1 MRTGVAASSAILTA
15 AGLLA
20 ACVVVPPKQ
29 MGGADAQQP
38 ADSAVVKMIA
48 GSLLPALYQGDL
60 PCADCAGLRYSV
72 DLRPDSVYF
81 MRTTYLG
88 KGGPQGTSYDDI
100 GRYSLSQ
107 DARTLTLQ
115 GGREPLSLY
124 FENSVT
130 LRVLDR
136 SGQRIDSD
144 LNYYLKNVPS
154 YQPLE
159 PRLAMR
165 GMYSYMADAG
175 RFRECRTQLDLPVA
189 QSADN
194 RALESA
200 YGTARPQP
208 GQPVMVSLQGRIAMQ
223 PKMDG
228 EGLQPTLVVEKF
240 EKVSPGESCQGAP

>member
-1 MRTGVAASSAILTA
+1 MRKGIAASNAVLASVVLLT
-15 AGLLA
+15 
-20 ACVVVPPKQ
+20 ACVVVPPTQ
-29 MGGADAQQP
+29 MGGKEPQTP

-60 PCADCAGLRYSV
+60 PCADCAGMRYAV
-72 DLRPDSVYF
+72 DLRPDNVYF

-88 KGGPQGTSYDDI
+88 KGGPQGTSFDDI

-107 DARTLTLQ
+107 DARTLTLK
-115 GGREPLSLY
+115 GSRGEPLSLY

-136 SGQRIDSD
+136 AGQPIQSD
-144 LNYYLKNVPS
+144 LNYYLKSVPS
-154 YQPLE
+154 YHPIE
-159 PRLAMR
+159 PRLSMR

-175 RFRECRTQLDLPVA
+175 RFRECLTQLDLPVA

-200 YGTARPQP
+200 YGAARAQP
-208 GQPVMVSLQGRIAMQ
+208 GQPVMVSLEGRIAMQ
-223 PKMDG
+223 PKVEG
-228 EGLQPTLVVEKF
+228 EGLQPTLIVEKF
-240 EKVSPGESCQGAP
+240 GTASPGESC